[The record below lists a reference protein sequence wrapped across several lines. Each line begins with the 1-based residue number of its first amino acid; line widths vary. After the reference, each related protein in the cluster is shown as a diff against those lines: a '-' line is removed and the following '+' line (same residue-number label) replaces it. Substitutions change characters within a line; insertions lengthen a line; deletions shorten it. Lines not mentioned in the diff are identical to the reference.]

1 LESVAGKEPYTKI
14 PFILENGEI
23 TIAIDKDSIQKSK
36 VSGTYSNDEYV
47 KFNEEIKV
55 VQKKLMDFQNQNMQA
70 MNAAQ
75 QAKDTAVITNLMKG
89 FRYSS
94 GSWRLQRQ
102 NMTYAESHPKSYI
115 SVLIV
120 QGMVNDPSADI
131 KKTETILTA

>member
-14 PFILENGEI
+14 PFILENGV

-55 VQKKLMDFQNQNMQA
+55 VQKKQWIFRIKTCKQ

-89 FRYSS
+89 YSDIQAEV
-94 GSWRLQRQ
+94 GAATKQ
-102 NMTYAESHPKSYI
+102 NIRHMLNHLNHT
-115 SVLIV
+115 SVF
-120 QGMVNDPSADI
+120 
-131 KKTETILTA
+131 